1 MSDKSTSAHQ
11 SQFLGRGW
19 QFPPM
24 FSSVSNQV
32 AMSEGEDNINQS
44 IDLILQTRRGE
55 RSLLPYYGSQLSSF
69 LFRSQDATLKEEIEK
84 SVRYTLL
91 NDEPR
96 ILVDDVSVSYTT
108 GEESL
113 VVISIIYTIKQTNTR
128 HNHVFPFSIL
138 EGTNLAVR
146 AQGA

>member
-1 MSDKSTSAHQ
+1 MSNKPTSAQQ

-19 QFPPM
+19 QFPPT

-32 AMSEGEDNINQS
+32 AMNEGEKNINQS
-44 IDLILQTRRGE
+44 IDLILKTRRGE
-55 RSLLPYYGSQLSSF
+55 RSLLPYYGSQLSNF
-69 LFRSQDATLKEEIEK
+69 LFRSQDATLKEEIAK

-96 ILVDDVSVSYTT
+96 ISVDDVIVSYTT
-108 GEESL
+108 GSESQ
-113 VVISIIYTIKQTNTR
+113 VVISVVYTVKRTNTR

>member
-1 MSDKSTSAHQ
+1 MAEKSTSAQQ

-19 QFPPM
+19 QFPPT

-32 AMSEGEDNINQS
+32 AMNEGEININQS

-69 LFRSQDATLKEEIEK
+69 LFRAQDATLKEEIAK

-96 ILVDDVSVSYTT
+96 ISVEDVVVSYTT
-108 GEESL
+108 GTDSK
-113 VVISIIYTIKQTNTR
+113 VVISIVYTIKQTNTR

-146 AQGA
+146 A